1 MRIRPVWAK
10 LLHASNG
17 PTDGETDME
26 RLIDALRNLVK
37 EPKTQST
44 D

>member
-1 MRIRPVWAK
+1 MRIRPVWAE
-10 LLHASNG
+10 LFHASNG

-26 RLIDALRNLVK
+26 KLIDALRNFVK
-37 EPKTQST
+37 GPKTLSA